1 MAGIRIEGNTSGT
14 VAEVTGSNQL
24 KVILETDAAT
34 APQNVGAVRFFSEND
49 PGSQTGTPYLY
60 SPETDEDYRLRIAID
75 NMLDS
80 ETFNYVL
87 PDLDQ
92 EYVLE
97 FELSGKTDQHAVL
110 NDQGEM
116 DRNSCVS
123 IRNLCFNEVP
133 VNDILYKISVYDHAV
148 TEPFYG
154 ALNHNGRARIEF
166 TTPVDL
172 WLFENK

>member
-1 MAGIRIEGNTSGT
+1 MDT
-14 VAEVTGSNQL
+14 VTGT
-24 KVILETDAAT
+24 ILPLYFFNPAEGTL
-34 APQNVGAVRFFSEND
+34 APLHLTIRLNGVVQYDQAVV
-49 PGSQTGTPYLY
+49 
-60 SPETDEDYRLRIAID
+60 
-75 NMLDS
+75 DS